1 MSQLHNEYCLI
12 SAFFWI
18 YIYIRDMIYSYIF
31 IYMITVSSIGVS
43 YICRKF
49 SRESL
54 LNIFFQ
60 LLKYCILNT
69 SMDKY
74 QVRKKM
80 NWLRINLSRLS
91 LFKKSRKI
99 KQCYKWSMMY
109 NKTVAKFRNLKK
121 IMKFILRFSMLMLS
135 IVFIFLLCFRHLSVK
150 MFDNWKTL
158 QIKIPLN

>member
-1 MSQLHNEYCLI
+1 
-12 SAFFWI
+12 
-18 YIYIRDMIYSYIF
+18 
-31 IYMITVSSIGVS
+31 MITVSSIGVS

-54 LNIFFQ
+54 LNIFFS
-60 LLKYCILNT
+60 YWNIVSWINT
-69 SMDKY
+69 SLDKC

-80 NWLRINLSRLS
+80 NWLQINLSRLS
-91 LFKKSRKI
+91 FFKKNRKI